1 MPLKRVVK
9 CLMICLAASLA
20 ACQPVQVDIPT
31 ISPTLTPSATTT
43 ATPVWFPPTPT
54 PTPIASPV
62 PATATVPPPSTTGAV
77 LLSDDFS
84 AHQLWQTGV
93 MDDGNVAYGK
103 NELSLAVAK
112 PKGSLVSL
120 RDKTSLGDFY
130 LEITA
135 TPSLC
140 ENSDTYGILFR
151 VVSASDFYRF
161 LVSCNGQIRLE
172 RLIKGQGTL
181 LQDWMFSPQIVP
193 GVPGDYRL
201 GIWASG
207 DELRFYINNAL
218 QFSRQDA
225 ALSAG
230 TIGIFARAMGD
241 NAETVS
247 FSDLIVYQ
255 AGPAK

>member
-1 MPLKRVVK
+1 MPLKRVVE

-20 ACQPVQVDIPT
+20 ACQPVQVNTPT
-31 ISPTLTPSATTT
+31 ATLTLTPSVTATE
-43 ATPVWFPPTPT
+43 TPVWFPPTPT
-54 PTPIASPV
+54 PTLIASPV
-62 PATATVPPPSTTGAV
+62 PATATVPPPSATGAV

-84 AHQLWQTGV
+84 AHQFWQTGV
-93 MDDGNVAYGK
+93 MDSGNVAYGN
-103 NELSLAVAK
+103 NELSLAVSK

-140 ENSDTYGILFR
+140 QDSDSYGILFR
-151 VVSASDFYRF
+151 VVSATDFYRF
-161 LVSCNGQIRLE
+161 LVSCSGQIRLE
-172 RLIKGQGTL
+172 RLVKGQGTL
-181 LQDWMFSPQIVP
+181 LQDWMFSPQIIP

-207 DELRFYINNAL
+207 NEMRFYINNAL

-225 ALSAG
+225 ALSTG
-230 TIGIFARAMGD
+230 TIGVFARAMGD

-247 FSDLIVYQ
+247 FSDLIVHQ
-255 AGPAK
+255 AGPAQ